1 MPCFYVPSLR
11 LVPAPLK
18 AQLSH
23 LVYRVCMNR
32 WDLLTGSFTLLLFA
46 AASDCSRP
54 SKDGCAND
62 SDCKGDRLCVDGKCA
77 APNNTT
83 PPAPTQSQA
92 PAASVTASSTALG
105 RTGPSSTPA
114 PIVFGESPKS
124 GTYTNGPDGTP
135 HYILTV
141 SVPAPGQV
149 DGNVKM
155 TYQNGRTEVAFTFT
169 GVTKSTTMTATLTT
183 STGRTVS
190 ALYLPR
196 ARARSSFTFN
206 DCTSYLK
213 WAKSASECEF
223 ETRDF

>member
-1 MPCFYVPSLR
+1 MHGRMDGADECSRVVSLR
-11 LVPAPLK
+11 MNSWSLGSICLTLV
-18 AQLSH
+18 
-23 LVYRVCMNR
+23 V
-32 WDLLTGSFTLLLFA
+32 
-46 AASDCSRP
+46 AASACSRP
-54 SKDGCAND
+54 STAPGCTKDG
-62 SDCKGDRLCVDGKCA
+62 DCKADRVCVDGKCSE
-77 APNNTT
+77 PNKTT
-83 PPAPTQSQA
+83 TPAPTQSQA
-92 PAASVTASSTALG
+92 PAASGTASTAAFG
-105 RTGPSSTPA
+105 KPGPSSAPA

-149 DGNVKM
+149 NGNVTM
-155 TYQNGRTEVAFTFT
+155 VYQNGSTELAFTFT

-196 ARARSSFTFN
+196 SRARSSFTFK

-213 WAKSASECEF
+213 WAKSASECDF
-223 ETRDF
+223 ETHDF

>member
-1 MPCFYVPSLR
+1 
-11 LVPAPLK
+11 
-18 AQLSH
+18 
-23 LVYRVCMNR
+23 MNR
-32 WDLLTGSFTLLLFA
+32 WDSLTASFALLLFA
-46 AASDCSRP
+46 TASDCSRF
-54 SKDGCAND
+54 SKDGCTKD
-62 SDCKGDRLCVDGKCA
+62 GDCKGDRVCVDGKCA

-83 PPAPTQSQA
+83 TPASAQSQA
-92 PAASVTASSTALG
+92 PAASVAASSAASG
-105 RTGPSSTPA
+105 KAGPSSAPA
-114 PIVFGESPKS
+114 PSDLGASPKS

-155 TYQNGRTEVAFTFT
+155 MYQNGRTEVAFTFT